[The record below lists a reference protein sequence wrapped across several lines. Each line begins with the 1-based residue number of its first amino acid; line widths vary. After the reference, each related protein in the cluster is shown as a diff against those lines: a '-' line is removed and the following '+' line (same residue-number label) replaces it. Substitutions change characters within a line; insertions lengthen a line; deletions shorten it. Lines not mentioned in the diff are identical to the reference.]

1 MRITLFAALAVLASS
16 LAVSAPAFGQSTV
29 DGHNPAGPVTLNEVE
44 TGGEDHAGRG
54 DPGSASVAQPPA
66 AVAAQGGQGRGQG
79 ASLPFTGLD
88 AALLL
93 GAAGLLM
100 VMGLG
105 MRRLTASRAV

>member
-1 MRITLFAALAVLASS
+1 MRVALFTAFAVLASS

-29 DGHNPAGPVTLNEVE
+29 DGNNPVGPATLNEVE
-44 TGGEDHAGRG
+44 GGGEDHAGRG
-54 DPGSASVAQPPA
+54 GPGPASVAQPPT

-93 GAAGLLM
+93 GAGGLLM

-105 MRRLTASRAV
+105 MGRLTASRAV